1 MIENELRELAISDLT
16 TKLQDDRMRLHK
28 DEMEARQM
36 EEGFVYKRKPLDPN
50 QEFVVVR
57 VPDKLALGQLITEIR
72 GERTMAQLAEQC
84 NVSPSTL
91 SRAVNG
97 KMTKPLSQE
106 LIKALAAKSDD
117 PFMLERLVRANGMA
131 DAKTCEERKQM
142 AHDNLSLRE
151 ERLNTERKVKNII
164 STELL
169 RRGKK
174 IQYME
179 RLEINGEQRSQYG
192 LRWLSSFAL
201 VIEDPKPYIWNFA
214 IIPYTMEEQNGH
226 RPPLPFYNARIME
239 NLSGLFLTDAW
250 EADLFA
256 TVKNSIVFIDPVL
269 FTMNEDRFI
278 GPEMNN
284 EFSLLL
290 LDADTEIV
298 RCETYFVQK
307 GNPEHKSIFAEPV
320 TDQSEE
326 DDPWGRPFDTI

>member
-36 EEGFVYKRKPLDPN
+36 EEEFVYKRKPLDPN

-131 DAKTCEERKQM
+131 DAKTC
-142 AHDNLSLRE
+142 
-151 ERLNTERKVKNII
+151 
-164 STELL
+164 
-169 RRGKK
+169 RR
-174 IQYME
+174 
-179 RLEINGEQRSQYG
+179 
-192 LRWLSSFAL
+192 A
-201 VIEDPKPYIWNFA
+201 
-214 IIPYTMEEQNGH
+214 
-226 RPPLPFYNARIME
+226 
-239 NLSGLFLTDAW
+239 
-250 EADLFA
+250 
-256 TVKNSIVFIDPVL
+256 
-269 FTMNEDRFI
+269 
-278 GPEMNN
+278 
-284 EFSLLL
+284 
-290 LDADTEIV
+290 
-298 RCETYFVQK
+298 
-307 GNPEHKSIFAEPV
+307 GNDG
-320 TDQSEE
+320 T
-326 DDPWGRPFDTI
+326 

>member
-1 MIENELRELAISDLT
+1 
-16 TKLQDDRMRLHK
+16 
-28 DEMEARQM
+28 M

-179 RLEINGEQRSQYG
+179 RLEINGERRSQYG

-214 IIPYTMEEQNGH
+214 DNGE
-226 RPPLPFYNARIME
+226 PFWTFSDRCMGGGFICNCKKQYCFYRSSTVYDE
-239 NLSGLFLTDAW
+239 RRSVYRSG
-250 EADLFA
+250 
-256 TVKNSIVFIDPVL
+256 
-269 FTMNEDRFI
+269 NE
-278 GPEMNN
+278 
-284 EFSLLL
+284 
-290 LDADTEIV
+290 
-298 RCETYFVQK
+298 
-307 GNPEHKSIFAEPV
+307 
-320 TDQSEE
+320 
-326 DDPWGRPFDTI
+326 